1 MKINFLIKNIKQ
13 LSDEKGFII
22 KIKQRYNNKNK
33 KNNPKTK
40 NFFPEKPNSGHII

>member
-1 MKINFLIKNIKQ
+1 MKINFLIKNRKQ

-22 KIKQRYNNKNK
+22 KIKQTYNN

-40 NFFPEKPNSGHII
+40 NFFPEKTNSGHII